1 MIAYIEHILITPC
14 LLSFNTFS
22 KVVHHAFCRLF
33 APSFLSA
40 RLSEGAMESYCS
52 GEEVCPIVHV
62 LNVLVLSDRQ
72 STSSSEELGTLVG
85 AFASM
90 CSAASA

>member
-1 MIAYIEHILITPC
+1 
-14 LLSFNTFS
+14 
-22 KVVHHAFCRLF
+22 
-33 APSFLSA
+33 
-40 RLSEGAMESYCS
+40 MESYCS

-62 LNVLVLSDRQ
+62 LNVPVLSDRQ